1 MEATSLRFAAAARAL
16 ADEARAL
23 QLVVPGFRS
32 PPRDAGV
39 DRTIGRGRGGG
50 QPVVSVRVRG
60 RPWSAVL
67 ADLIEGVVV
76 ANGLAG
82 VEAGACRSGLWEAAE
97 RQHLTVI
104 RGSSPTGRGTSRAAD
119 PFLAPGSP
127 TSDAED
133 ATVAA

>member
-16 ADEARAL
+16 AEVARGRGL
-23 QLVVPGFRS
+23 LVPGFRS
-32 PPRDAGV
+32 PPRQASA
-39 DRTIGRGRGGG
+39 DRTIGRGRG

-76 ANGLAG
+76 ANDLTGSD
-82 VEAGACRSGLWEAAE
+82 AGACRSALWEVAE

-104 RGSSPTGRGTSRAAD
+104 RGAGPDPAQSPTR
-119 PFLAPGSP
+119 SP
-127 TSDAED
+127 SSARPDVEPD
-133 ATVAA
+133 GGVAAA